1 MHPKPTRSVIAIGE
15 TILIKDDGSA
25 LILTS
30 GIQRKY
36 SEISYSLSQSD
47 EEGDQKMKGADDE
60 ERKSI
65 SSEDSANMGRNV
77 EKGRIQSTR
86 LRSKNLEQRVD
97 NEQRKRSQEELHEK
111 KIKELQQRF
120 DRNEI
125 QGSAKKEKVKKM
137 DEIQSYS
144 N

>member
-25 LILTS
+25 FILTS

-47 EEGDQKMKGADDE
+47 EEGDQKMKGAEDE

-86 LRSKNLEQRVD
+86 LRSKNLE
-97 NEQRKRSQEELHEK
+97 
-111 KIKELQQRF
+111 
-120 DRNEI
+120 
-125 QGSAKKEKVKKM
+125 
-137 DEIQSYS
+137 
-144 N
+144 